1 MLTIYSKSNCPFC
14 DQAKSLVESKG
25 VVYNVI
31 NVEEDTDSRKFL
43 VDQGLRSV
51 PQIFQGTTIIPGGY
65 KGLASQPDTFWQQF

>member
-31 NVEEDTDSRKFL
+31 NVDEDADSKKFL

-51 PQIFQGTTIIPGGY
+51 PQIFQGTSIIPGGY
-65 KGLASQPDTFWQQF
+65 QGLASQPSTFWQQF

>member
-65 KGLASQPDTFWQQF
+65 QGLASQPDTFWQQF